1 MCAAGEAT
9 EGGRGAREGPP
20 QPPQPLSPPSCAD
33 VPSTQDDASTPLGD
47 TVEQIVCHEGLVSL
61 PVVLNIV
68 TPTFCPYCS
77 NHDRYPYAR
86 IRTCRICGHRLDFC
100 TRGCCHSVFSI
111 TWARHARMPQ
121 VFDLADDPRPPS
133 ESGLHEALRL
143 LARVFL
149 EGGDRAIE
157 RYFAVRGVTRIQR
170 GATGRDVRPLGVRG
184 RTAADT
190 EYT

>member
-1 MCAAGEAT
+1 MSTGTRPRGALADAPAASRGRVALMCAAGEAT

-77 NHDRYPYAR
+77 NHDRYPYTRAG
-86 IRTCRICGHRLDFC
+86 TRLQ
-100 TRGCCHSVFSI
+100 G
-111 TWARHARMPQ
+111 
-121 VFDLADDPRPPS
+121 
-133 ESGLHEALRL
+133 
-143 LARVFL
+143 
-149 EGGDRAIE
+149 
-157 RYFAVRGVTRIQR
+157 
-170 GATGRDVRPLGVRG
+170 GATGRDVRPRGVR
-184 RTAADT
+184 RSTTAEK